1 MSLYGAMSTAVSAL
15 DANSAA
21 LSTASANIANVNTI
35 GYKAGQAT
43 FSTLLASTLGTT
55 DVSSAGVTVNQ
66 TQNVSEQGLL
76 QTTASP
82 TDLAISGN
90 GFFVVNTNATA
101 PNAANSLYYTRA
113 GNFTPDGNGDL
124 RNAGGY
130 YLMGWALDSTGSVPS
145 DRNDMTAV
153 NINALSG
160 KANPTT
166 TMTYKANLQSSTAI
180 TAGYVAGD
188 MYAGT
193 VTPDF
198 QRTINVYDAQGGTQP
213 LQLSFVKT
221 GANSWSYEISYQG
234 ATSNLT
240 GGAAA
245 NPIYSGVMSFNPDGT
260 LANADTSIAPA
271 TGSLTLTL
279 PWDVTTSGLNPQ
291 TMSLDLGT
299 VGGSDG
305 MTQFDSTSTQV
316 SSQVDGALFGSLA
329 GVSVDGNGYVTARF
343 TNGLTQ
349 NIYKLPVATFANPDG
364 LAAVSGNAYA
374 LSNDSGTVT
383 ISEAN
388 TGGAGSIKSRSL
400 EGSTVDLASEFTNL
414 ITTQRAYA
422 ASSRIVTTASTMLDQ
437 LLQVV
442 R

>member
-21 LSTASANIANVNTI
+21 LSTSSANIANVNTI

-43 FSTLLASTLGTT
+43 FSTLLASSLGDT
-55 DVSSAGVTVNQ
+55 DVSSATVTANM
-66 TQNVSEQGLL
+66 TQNVAQQGLL
-76 QTTASP
+76 QTTSSP
-82 TDLAISGN
+82 TDLAIAGN
-90 GFFVVNTNATA
+90 GFFVVNTQASS
-101 PNAANSLYYTRA
+101 PGSANSLYYTRA
-113 GNFTPDGNGDL
+113 GNFTPDANGDL
-124 RNAGGY
+124 RNAGGF
-130 YLMGWALDSTGSVPS
+130 YLMGWALDSSGNVPS
-145 DRNDMTAV
+145 DRNDMTAI

-180 TAGYVAGD
+180 TAGYTAGD

-193 VTPDF
+193 ITPDF

-221 GANSWSYEISYQG
+221 GANAWSYEVSYQG

-271 TGSLTLTL
+271 TGSLSLNL
-279 PWDVTTSGLNPQ
+279 PWNVATSGLNPQ
-291 TMSLDLGT
+291 TISLNLGT
-299 VGGSDG
+299 VDGSDG
-305 MTQFDSTSTQV
+305 MTQFDSTSTQI
-316 SSQVDGALFGSLA
+316 SSQVDGALFGSLS
-329 GVSVDGNGYVTARF
+329 GVSVDNDGYVTARF

-364 LAAVSGNAYA
+364 LAAISGNAYA
-374 LSNDSGTVT
+374 ISNDSGTVT

-388 TGGAGSIKSRSL
+388 TGGGGSIKSKSL

-422 ASSRIVTTASTMLDQ
+422 ASARIVTTASTMLDQ

-442 R
+442 H